1 MQTKYQALFV
11 TPDGDDY
18 QTDYTADT
26 IQEVIDM
33 MGDRGSRWYFYP
45 LEFVITAHGS
55 NYRLRKET
63 LRKRIVDHPYEGHD
77 FKGRTVNTV
86 LNRIREGE
94 LDYLMEG

>member
-11 TPDGDDY
+11 APDGDYVIDY
-18 QTDYTADT
+18 KRGT

-45 LEFVITAHGS
+45 FEFVIIADS
-55 NYRLRKET
+55 KNYRTHSET

-86 LNRIREGE
+86 LNRIRKGE